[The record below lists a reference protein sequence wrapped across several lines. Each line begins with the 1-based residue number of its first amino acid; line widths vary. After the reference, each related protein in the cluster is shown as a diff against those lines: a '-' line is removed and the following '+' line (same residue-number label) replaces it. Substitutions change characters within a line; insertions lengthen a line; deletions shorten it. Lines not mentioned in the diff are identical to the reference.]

1 MNRIY
6 ASVQKLYQSLGNRI
20 STSILDFFLLAALC
34 GTLYFPYLSSIPFF
48 DKGEPREAMAV
59 QDIVQRGEWLIPL
72 KRATDIPSKPP
83 LFHWSAA
90 AASLFT
96 GELSELTIRF
106 PSAVYAT
113 LGVLFLY
120 ILGRKLF
127 GREVALLGGAI
138 LATTTIYQNQ
148 ALSARVDMTLCFFV
162 MLSLGLF
169 YSLYRGFLTRE
180 IWYYVFFALVGIS
193 VLAKGPLGIVLPAVV
208 AGTFVVLKKRW
219 DLVSKFCL
227 HPGVILMLILGAG
240 WYVIAVTRGGEG
252 FFDRQIIEENLNRF
266 AGGSGHSHPPY
277 YYIPYLFALGL
288 PWSLFLPFLLWDS
301 FKKGFVSDDDS
312 LFLKLWFLV
321 MFVFFSVSMGKRPVY
336 ILPVYPALSLLMAV
350 WFYRHDAAAGRRRVL
365 YRFMAALAGAA
376 GLLLIVVTLGALW
389 SHDPGWFFSP
399 VERLLKAKDRAN
411 LLIVKNELAT
421 FGWSFTTVSL
431 LSGLL
436 WLSLARSFWVGRI
449 RSAAWRLVLI
459 AVPVAFVTRAV
470 VMPVIAEAKSYRAFM
485 AEVNQLV
492 KPGDKLYLYGDS
504 FNSDPLVFYHGGP
517 IETFDQPVEELASRM
532 GSGDLFIIMPEQLFV
547 EIQKQRRDLPAPLL
561 KSVGTGPEGDARLVL
576 VRGHLTN

>member
-1 MNRIY
+1 MS
-6 ASVQKLYQSLGNRI
+6 AKMKSK
-20 STSILDFFLLAALC
+20 SILMLHMALLAALC
-34 GTLYFPYLSSIPFF
+34 GVLYFAYLGSTPFF
-48 DKGEPREAMAV
+48 DKGEPREALAV
-59 QDIVQRGEWLIPL
+59 QDIVQRGEWLVPL
-72 KRATDIPSKPP
+72 KKTTDIPSKPP

-90 AASLFT
+90 ISSLIT
-96 GELSELTIRF
+96 GQLSESAIRF

-120 ILGRKLF
+120 VLGRKLF
-127 GREVALLGGAI
+127 GANVALLGGAI

-162 MLSLGLF
+162 TVSLGLF

-180 IWYYVFFALVGIS
+180 IWYYVFFSLVGIS
-193 VLAKGPLGIVLPAVV
+193 VLAKGPLGIVLPALVV
-208 AGTFVVLKKRW
+208 GAFVVLKKRW

-227 HPGVILMLILGAG
+227 HPGVVVMLILGAG

-252 FFDRQIIEENLNRF
+252 FFDRQIIEENLSRF

-301 FKKGFVSDDDS
+301 FKKGFLSDDDS
-312 LFLKLWFLV
+312 LFLKLWFLA

-336 ILPVYPALSLLMAV
+336 ILPIYPALSLLMAI
-350 WFYRHDAAAGRRRVL
+350 WFYQHGAAAGTRRVL
-365 YRFMAALAGAA
+365 YRLMAALAGAA
-376 GLLLIVVTLGALW
+376 GLMLIVVTLGALW

-411 LLIVKNELAT
+411 LLVVKNALAT
-421 FGWSFTTVSL
+421 FGWSFTVVAL

-436 WLSLARSFWVGRI
+436 WLSLARSLWVGRL

-459 AVPVAFVTRAV
+459 AVAVAFITRAV
-470 VMPVIAEAKSYRAFM
+470 VMPVIAEAKSYREFM
-485 AEVNQLV
+485 SKVDQQVTAHS
-492 KPGDKLYLYGDS
+492 KLLLYGS
-504 FNSDPLVFYHGGP
+504 FNSDPVIFYRGGP
-517 IETFDQPVEELASRM
+517 IETLDQPLEELASRI

-547 EIQKQRRDLPAPLL
+547 EIQKQRRDLPPPLL
-561 KSVGTGPEGDARLVL
+561 KSAGTGPEGDARLVL
-576 VRGHLTN
+576 VRGGEL